1 MNEANVSTER
11 RKHVRAKTCIPV
23 QFRREGDET
32 GTVYVGSLTSDV
44 SEGGLRFTTSECISA
59 PCRLILELDV
69 PTQTKPIQAVSQV
82 AWAKDKPVDKVMQ
95 YEVGNQFMEIT
106 SKDQERI
113 SQFIKSL

>member
-1 MNEANVSTER
+1 
-11 RKHVRAKTCIPV
+11 
-23 QFRREGDET
+23 
-32 GTVYVGSLTSDV
+32 
-44 SEGGLRFTTSECISA
+44 
-59 PCRLILELDV
+59 LELDV